1 MRLSYIHIICPLIL
15 NQRYSPVNSRN
26 SNPHFP
32 YIVTSPPLLPAS
44 PSWRPCNHLKGQSSH
59 RMHPTGFTYAKGPK
73 PRAQTHPNYCRA
85 VTLSFSGGY
94 STDYQCKPQS
104 PLVFQSCISSAF
116 LSKKK
121 KIAAVHL
128 KGPRREEYT
137 QGSEI
142 AWNLSKFHNIT
153 AQVWELFPQCLLLC
167 HVQQPR
173 TNTPFRPRLL
183 PAFAF
188 ISCSSCKTVL
198 PSPFFLHTH
207 GNQE

>member
-1 MRLSYIHIICPLIL
+1 MLVTQHTSEKAWIFLIVIQLSMYNTVSTSSNWITLERIVLQSAAAVVWTYLSTNHKLLVCPKEKNIVQKRLSYIHIICPLIL

-121 KIAAVHL
+121 KLQQFIWRGQEERNTL
-128 KGPRREEYT
+128 REV
-137 QGSEI
+137 
-142 AWNLSKFHNIT
+142 K
-153 AQVWELFPQCLLLC
+153 
-167 HVQQPR
+167 
-173 TNTPFRPRLL
+173 
-183 PAFAF
+183 
-188 ISCSSCKTVL
+188 
-198 PSPFFLHTH
+198 
-207 GNQE
+207 